1 MRICPL
7 CQQKYDNAE
16 IRFCGADGRPLI
28 EQENLAAQSQPQ
40 QAAVSGATAE
50 QVAAPF
56 SASLAM
62 AFFAHYF
69 VGQPGWYGG
78 VNGYTPSGSTT
89 VPCQTNVK
97 VNSINLAY
105 NLLAIAF
112 WHLREN
118 NLIRF
123 TPGAKQGFIFKYT
136 PLIIEFNRLNQ
147 TKIPGLEFDLMEI
160 IKQSAPGVT
169 IFAVVQQLLGQLAY
183 YPHEKVFQRLTQ
195 WMIQLGYGQPD
206 VSPKPFFSI
215 RNAASMDFEFTPD
228 CQRIEGSE
236 QAAQIIHG
244 SWMKFQ
250 AEQSDVFRLLYD
262 EVERAVRG
270 NTKLKT
276 KHSDFD
282 F

>member
-7 CQQKYDNAE
+7 CRQKYEHAE
-16 IRFCGADGRPLI
+16 IRFCASDGQPLV
-28 EQENLAAQSQPQ
+28 EQESLAAQSQPQ
-40 QAAVSGATAE
+40 QAVVSGAAAQ

-69 VGQPGWYGG
+69 VERPGSHVSVDGA
-78 VNGYTPSGSTT
+78 YTSSGSTN
-89 VPCQTNVK
+89 VPCQTNVR
-97 VNSINLAY
+97 VNSIKLAY

-123 TPGAKQGFIFKYT
+123 TPGATQKNLFSTFT

-147 TKIPGLEFDLMEI
+147 TKIPGLEFDLIEI
-160 IKQSAPGVT
+160 IKQSPPGVT
-169 IFAVVQQLLGQLAY
+169 TYAVVQQLLGKLADH
-183 YPHEKVFQRLTQ
+183 PHEKVFQRLTQ

-206 VSPKPFFSI
+206 VSPKPFFRI

-228 CQRIEGSE
+228 CQRIASSQ
-236 QAAQIIHG
+236 QAAQVIHG
-244 SWMKFQ
+244 NWMKFQ
-250 AEQSDVFRLLYD
+250 AEPSDVFRLLYD
-262 EVERAVRG
+262 DVERAVRG
-270 NTKLKT
+270 NTRRRNN
-276 KHSDFD
+276 DW
-282 F
+282 

>member
-7 CQQKYDNAE
+7 CQQKYGNAE
-16 IRFCGADGRPLI
+16 IRFCGADGQPLI

-62 AFFAHYF
+62 AFFAHHF
-69 VGQPGWYGG
+69 VEQPGSHAS
-78 VNGYTPSGSTT
+78 VNGTYTSSGSTN
-89 VPCQTNVK
+89 VPCQPNVK
-97 VNSINLAY
+97 VNSIKLAY

-112 WHLREN
+112 WQLREN
-118 NLIRF
+118 KLIRF
-123 TPGAKQGFIFKYT
+123 TPGAKQGFIFTYM
-136 PLIIEFNRLNQ
+136 PLIIEFNHSNQ

-169 IFAVVQQLLGQLAY
+169 IFAVAQQLLGQRAD

-215 RNAASMDFEFTPD
+215 RNAANMDFEFTPD
-228 CQRIEGSE
+228 CQRIKGSQ

-270 NTKLKT
+270 NTRLN
-276 KHSDFD
+276 DF
-282 F
+282 

>member
-16 IRFCGADGRPLI
+16 IRFCGADGQPLI

-40 QAAVSGATAE
+40 LAVAE

-62 AFFAHYF
+62 AFFAHHF
-69 VGQPGWYGG
+69 VEQPGSHNSVDGT
-78 VNGYTPSGSTT
+78 YTSSGSTN
-89 VPCQTNVK
+89 VPCQPNVK
-97 VNSINLAY
+97 VNSIKLAY

-136 PLIIEFNRLNQ
+136 PLIIEFSRLNQ

-160 IKQSAPGVT
+160 IKQSVPGVT

-228 CQRIEGSE
+228 CQRIEGSQ

-276 KHSDFD
+276 KHDL
-282 F
+282 